1 MASNDN
7 SKMDKKLDYLEATKL
22 LIQQAL
28 INKDVTITSDTPFR
42 EYADKI
48 NNLQVATDQ
57 SDATAT
63 ANDIVAGKIAYNN
76 NNKVIGNISTY
87 KSIVSEATEVTE
99 DTTNNTVRGTYN
111 TDSRVLLDSNAKI
124 TIDIPYDK
132 IPSYKSASIIA
143 DDILGIK

>member
-63 ANDIVAGKIAYNN
+63 ASDIVAGKIAYNN
-76 NNKVIGNISTY
+76 NTKVVGNISTY

-99 DTTNNTVRGTYN
+99 NTTNNTVRGTYN
-111 TDSRVLLDSNAKI
+111 TDSRVLLDSNSKI

-132 IPSYKSASIIA
+132 ISSYKSASLIA

>member
-63 ANDIVAGKIAYNN
+63 ASDIVAGKIAYNN
-76 NNKVIGNISTY
+76 NTKVVGNISTY

-99 DTTNNTVRGTYN
+99 NTTNNTVRGTYN
-111 TDSRVLLDSNAKI
+111 TDSRVLLDSNSKI

-132 IPSYKSASIIA
+132 ISSYKSASIIA